1 VGKELAWS
9 RSGVVVDVD
18 GGVMAVVVL
27 LLVTE
32 GDRLFFSSFPLFF
45 VLLLRFLFFLFV
57 VPLYVF
63 LSLMFPLPFPFFL
76 SLTAFPYFL
85 LLSLFF
91 SYVSLFLSVLLRS
104 PLYNLPRLFFIPCSS
119 LYPCIYKGERGRE
132 SYYPCLVMARG

>member
-1 VGKELAWS
+1 MGKELAWS

-32 GDRLFFSSFPLFF
+32 GDGLFFSSFPLFF

-57 VPLYVF
+57 LPLYVF

-91 SYVSLFLSVLLRS
+91 LMFLSFFLFYFVLLSIIS
-104 PLYNLPRLFFIPCSS
+104 PVFFLSPTPLSTLVFIRG
-119 LYPCIYKGERGRE
+119 KGGERATT
-132 SYYPCLVMARG
+132 PV